1 MANTKIVLNNQSDL
15 ILTGAQLLEPTG
27 LVKGDIEGLVAQLDA
42 IEKDAIN
49 EASLRTSADGSLEA
63 KIDADVS
70 TEKAAGDAADL
81 SLATK
86 IDADISTEKAAG
98 DAADVSLGAKID
110 ADVSTEKAAREAAD
124 STEKA
129 EREAAVSTEKA
140 RIDAIL
146 DASEADKDSFA
157 EIVGLINDVDTEN
170 DEAFAGYV
178 LSNNAAL
185 SSELVARAE
194 GDSSLESKMN
204 ADISTEKAAGDAAD
218 VSLGAK
224 IDADVSTE
232 KAAREA
238 NISLMTVAYEAADS
252 TEKAAREA
260 ADTSIEDVVDSNA
273 KDFANFKS
281 NVQTSTVSIESRI
294 STEKAER
301 ESADSSLDTRVN
313 EAVFNTTPGVDS
325 MDEMIT
331 GFNDA
336 MVTNVVRFLPQRES
350 VDAASYDSA
359 KGIVTLNDIYH
370 EPSFMFFINGLMV
383 EPDEDYTVNLEE
395 DKSFSTIT
403 LLGDAKAL
411 ADNGAKMVEYG
422 VSSVGTEAGPGSA
435 PSNIEQVTS
444 AIVDPNPEGEGED
457 EGRLGG
463 GK

>member
-1 MANTKIVLNNQSDL
+1 MPNTKIVLNNQSDL

-27 LVKGDIEGLVAQLDA
+27 LVKGDIDGLVAQLAA
-42 IEKDAIN
+42 IEQ
-49 EASLRTSADGSLEA
+49 SAAKEQIERGSRDQSLEA
-63 KIDADVS
+63 KIDADIKA
-70 TEKAAGDAADL
+70 EKAAGDAADG
-81 SLATK
+81 SL
-86 IDADISTEKAAG
+86 E
-98 DAADVSLGAKID
+98 AKID

-129 EREAAVSTEKA
+129 EREAAVATEKA

-157 EIVGLINDVDTEN
+157 EIVTLINEVDTES

-194 GDSSLESKMN
+194 GDSSLEAKMN

-218 VSLGAK
+218 GSLEAK

-232 KAAREA
+232 KAGR
-238 NISLMTVAYEAADS
+238 EAADS
-252 TEKAAREA
+252 SLEADYGSKFKMETSAREA
-260 ADTSIEDVVDSNA
+260 ADSSIEDVVA
-273 KDFANFKS
+273 ANDKQFLQFKS
-281 NVQTSTVSIESRI
+281 NVQTNTASIESRI
-294 STEKAER
+294 STEEEAR
-301 ESADSSLDTRVN
+301 EEADSSLDTRVN

-336 MVTNVVRFLPQRES
+336 MSANVQQFFPMKNLVELSE
-350 VDAASYDSA
+350 YDSE
-359 KGIVTLNDIYH
+359 KGMVDLSRNYQ
-370 EPSFMFFINGLMV
+370 PQSFMFFINGLLA
-383 EPDEDYTVNLEE
+383 EEGEDYDLVLEE
-395 DKSFSTIT
+395 DKALSAIT
-403 LLGDAKAL
+403 LLGDAKTL
-411 ADNGAKMVEYG
+411 ADNGAKMAEYG
-422 VSSVGTEAGPGSA
+422 INYMGQAAGPGSA
-435 PSNIEQVTS
+435 PSNISQVTS

-457 EGRLGG
+457 EGKLGG